1 MISRD
6 VNDCD
11 RRLGRQILRWWAPFQ
26 LTMTAETAGLL
37 FTIVFAAEGERLQP
51 CWPLRP
57 ARIRFSFCSGKQL
70 LRALGRDHI
79 LQSSIQ
85 TARNLPFW
93 IMRLKL
99 PQIGNVADVIALAR
113 FFHIM
118 PVQLAPG

>member
-1 MISRD
+1 MVSRD

-37 FTIVFAAEGERLQP
+37 FTIFFAAASKRLQQS
-51 CWPLRP
+51 CAIWP
-57 ARIRFSFCSGKQL
+57 ARIRCSFSNGKEF
-70 LRALGRDHI
+70 LRALGRDYL
-79 LQSSIQ
+79 LQNSIEA
-85 TARNLPFW
+85 ARHLPFR

-113 FFHIM
+113 FFHIT
-118 PVQLAPG
+118 PV